1 MRVAWATLGT
11 GITKGGNA
19 LKGEELEIQKF
30 MQLLKEVQT
39 LPAFSNVTYNEV
51 N

>member
-1 MRVAWATLGT
+1 MGVACAAIGT
-11 GITKGGNA
+11 RITKGGKA

-39 LPAFSNVTYNEV
+39 LPAFSNVTYNLR
-51 N
+51 